1 MFQQS
6 FAVSGKEFRSRQSV
20 GRWAGMGFGPALPTH
35 KRTGENGT
43 TFLGDSPK
51 CDERRPYDS
60 ARLTTFTDWGLP
72 MERDWK
78 EEQRQVLA
86 RLFETAFGRREASDD
101 EIRSDIHKLGTVNKQ
116 LEKDD

>member
-1 MFQQS
+1 
-6 FAVSGKEFRSRQSV
+6 
-20 GRWAGMGFGPALPTH
+20 
-35 KRTGENGT
+35 
-43 TFLGDSPK
+43 
-51 CDERRPYDS
+51 
-60 ARLTTFTDWGLP
+60 